1 MGMVVTEL
9 MERGFQQQRKEDPNL
24 DCLIR
29 QHVKMHDQLESVL
42 DEESKQLF
50 AEYHKIFTEI
60 DGYQEKYI
68 YLGGCINSSKPP
80 SKFSLSKLLTVT
92 IVDSNS
98 NTYHHFFV

>member
-1 MGMVVTEL
+1 MEYEDIMGMVVTEL

-68 YLGGCINSSKPP
+68 YIQGAKDCVM
-80 SKFSLSKLLTVT
+80 LLKSIGVL
-92 IVDSNS
+92 
-98 NTYHHFFV
+98 